1 MRDAGGYAP
10 CRSIVGAVRN
20 RRKVRA
26 FRIGVA
32 VVVPVT
38 LVGAFVAADHVSLRS
53 LRHREPSTVVEVA
66 GITLKA
72 TTSSVTSRLLAPTSS
87 LESTSVPSSLS
98 TVPSQFTGSPT
109 GNGPSQSTSSVL
121 ATLLPSSAVT
131 TLPGTSLTTTPLTTT
146 PLLATSLPPLQG
158 PPSPSSTVALPS
170 WRLGVPRSFASGA
183 LVLKPL
189 PIDVLPTRTKR
200 QAQRAAVATA
210 QQKFS
215 IKVVAGIEPEVFFG
229 QFDAAVGE
237 WIGSVASDAV
247 EARPVWVAYFQTI
260 PAPIKPGASAV
271 STTPRR
277 PTDFVVIID
286 DQTGEVLVAS
296 EFLP

>member
-1 MRDAGGYAP
+1 
-10 CRSIVGAVRN
+10 
-20 RRKVRA
+20 
-26 FRIGVA
+26 
-32 VVVPVT
+32 
-38 LVGAFVAADHVSLRS
+38 
-53 LRHREPSTVVEVA
+53 
-66 GITLKA
+66 
-72 TTSSVTSRLLAPTSS
+72 

-131 TLPGTSLTTTPLTTT
+131 TLPGTSLGSNPLTTTPLTTTPLTTTPLTTT